1 MGIKTSHL
9 GFVWEREHSTY
20 IMSHH
25 GFSFLSKVGTTHST
39 PRALTPLLLWA
50 SLCSQQPFRVYLGEG
65 GLRIR
70 HLQNQPFRVLGGDS
84 TYIMISAFFQS
95 LERLIPLQG
104 LLLISCF
111 GHPYAHSSHLGFIWG
126 RGFRM
131 GGLVGF
137 QKKPFRVYL
146 GVNILLTS
154 SCQLSVKVWTDSAHS
169 KGSYSSFALGILPGI
184 TSAKRRPT
192 GKKRTA
198 SEVPAQLRARKQA
211 ARQDKTTDK
220 GEKQANPQKTHKEA
234 GQQKPELPPPSR

>member
-25 GFSFLSKVGTTHST
+25 DFSFLSKVGTTHST

-84 TYIMISAFFQS
+84 TYIMISAFFKS

-111 GHPYAHSSHLGFIWG
+111 RHPYAHSSHLGIIWG
-126 RGFRM
+126 RGGSEWGGGWWGFRTSH
-131 GGLVGF
+131 LGF
-137 QKKPFRVYL
+137 IW
-146 GVNILLTS
+146 G
-154 SCQLSVKVWTDSAHS
+154 
-169 KGSYSSFALGILPGI
+169 
-184 TSAKRRPT
+184 
-192 GKKRTA
+192 
-198 SEVPAQLRARKQA
+198 
-211 ARQDKTTDK
+211 
-220 GEKQANPQKTHKEA
+220 
-234 GQQKPELPPPSR
+234 